1 VIRFCSLGSGSGG
14 NALLVEVSHGSRVR
28 RLLVDCG
35 FGPRTLAQRLQARA
49 GLALTDLDGLLLTHE
64 HADHV
69 AGVRALLARH
79 TLTVAATRGTWL
91 ACGLDTAE
99 PRWLPISPGSEFT
112 LADAQIFAVPV
123 AHDAAEPVQFVI
135 TDGDRRLGIVTDLGG
150 YDEVMVG
157 ALDGV
162 AALVLECNHDVEML
176 EHGPYPPFLKA
187 RIGGPRGH
195 LSNRAAAGL
204 LAALD
209 RRRLRIVVAAHLS
222 EVNNRPELAQQA
234 LGEVLGVAANEVDI
248 AHFRHGLP
256 WRTV

>member
-123 AHDAAEPVQFVI
+123 AHDAGYYWPRRGWYKKPGTVRVVIGPPIKAEGR
-135 TDGDRRLGIVTDLGG
+135 D
-150 YDEVMVG
+150 
-157 ALDGV
+157 
-162 AALVLECNHDVEML
+162 
-176 EHGPYPPFLKA
+176 
-187 RIGGPRGH
+187 PR
-195 LSNRAAAGL
+195 
-204 LAALD
+204 
-209 RRRLRIVVAAHLS
+209 
-222 EVNNRPELAQQA
+222 EVNAEAQA
-234 LGEVLGVAANEVDI
+234 WIE
-248 AHFRHGLP
+248 AHSRH
-256 WRTV
+256 